1 MTKQSYWTGILMSW
15 LDAWWL
21 RWFVDLSTAWLPTG
35 GDPKL
40 KKGKK
45 KDPMGWIYNERY
57 KVELRDGGDGLG
69 VP

>member
-1 MTKQSYWTGILMSW
+1 MSW

-40 KKGKK
+40 
-45 KDPMGWIYNERY
+45 
-57 KVELRDGGDGLG
+57 
-69 VP
+69 